1 MATYTTR
8 IGLEKQADGE
18 NPNSWGDVLNQN
30 VIDLVD
36 DAIAGYEIVSVSS
49 VAVSLTSNNGAP
61 DQARNFGLRFEGTLT
76 ADVTVTI
83 PQKEKIYFVYNLTS
97 GAHKVF
103 MKTAGGTAVTVA
115 DSGSGIM
122 MACDGTGIDKV
133 GEISTSVSTFTVN
146 KLNVISMVSGKD
158 AHFDGIVSVSTLD
171 AVNIDATAIAL
182 VSASTSVLAA
192 TSASVS
198 VLYAQ
203 HIDVVSVSASI
214 VSTNTLV
221 ATSASITNLAGLMT
235 IGTPLVIN
243 PFVNMIT
250 STTSHGLAVSPSF
263 VKVQLECVSAEAGY
277 AAGDIVDLGASYAT
291 GGITSNNIYIGNYS
305 VFYNTSIVG
314 FAGTSSLT
322 IINKSTNVAH
332 TLLGTASNW
341 KLTVT
346 PYKIL

>member
-1 MATYTTR
+1 MATFTTR
-8 IGLEKQADGE
+8 IGLEKQTDGE

-61 DQARNFGLRFEGTLT
+61 DQARNFGLRFEGALT

-133 GEISTSVSTFTVN
+133 GEISTSVSAFTVN
-146 KLNVISMVSGKD
+146 KLNVISEVSGKD

-192 TSASVS
+192 TSVSVS
-198 VLYAQ
+198 VLYAR
-203 HIDVVSVSASI
+203 HIDVVSVSASV

-221 ATSASITNLAGLMT
+221 ATSASITTLSGLLVA
-235 IGTPLVIN
+235 GTPLVMN
-243 PFVNMIT
+243 PMTVSAQVT
-250 STTSHGLAVSPSF
+250 QAHGLGATPAFCVI
-263 VKVQLECVSAEAGY
+263 VYECLNTDAGY
-277 AAGDIVDLGASYAT
+277 AAGDKVLGNAGANTYT
-291 GGITSNNIYIGNYS
+291 DDFS
-305 VFYNTSIVG
+305 VQID
-314 FAGTSSLT
+314 
-322 IINKSTNVAH
+322 STNVYARTNESTQGAIVH
-332 TLLGTASNW
+332 KTTNVNTTMTYSKW
-341 KLTVT
+341 KATVT
-346 PYKIL
+346 PYKVL